1 MDYAQNFKDLDSL
14 LIDRDIDNYSIRFFT
29 NYKVNKFSVLN
40 SYYDVKFTPNNRHG
54 IGFGVANKKMIL
66 DIGFNLKNPNK
77 EETARFD
84 FQGTAIIKK
93 RNYTDLYIQS
103 YKGFQAKNNFGESS
117 VFRGD
122 MRSVSFGFN
131 YLYTLDEIEF
141 SYSLLKAGLL
151 DEDDKDVF
159 ITGGLGVFGMF
170 DYFSSDT
177 SVLSEIALEYYNEQ
191 ADIKRYQGVTVGVMG
206 GAISYFK
213 IKEDIRAAVNIMPG
227 VGVMSKKITLQ
238 DGDYKPEKPILYKL
252 DFSLGLAYQ
261 LDRLYACLTYNN
273 GLYATDFGYDNNY
286 RLNIGNAKL
295 ALGYRLGQ
303 PNKKRK
309 LKQSLFEE

>member
-1 MDYAQNFKDLDSL
+1 
-14 LIDRDIDNYSIRFFT
+14 
-29 NYKVNKFSVLN
+29 
-40 SYYDVKFTPNNRHG
+40 
-54 IGFGVANKKMIL
+54 
-66 DIGFNLKNPNK
+66 
-77 EETARFD
+77 
-84 FQGTAIIKK
+84 
-93 RNYTDLYIQS
+93 
-103 YKGFQAKNNFGESS
+103 
-117 VFRGD
+117 
-122 MRSVSFGFN
+122 
-131 YLYTLDEIEF
+131 
-141 SYSLLKAGLL
+141 

-273 GLYATDFGYDNNY
+273 GLYATDFGYNNNY